1 MSIISMQKPCRI
13 LNIQWTIFRQKGA
26 QTDQEIWVKYFQA
39 SSWLE
44 NFWKIQYL
52 YFEYIKLM

>member
-26 QTDQEIWVKYFQA
+26 QTDQEI
-39 SSWLE
+39 
-44 NFWKIQYL
+44 
-52 YFEYIKLM
+52 